1 MSAAF
6 SRYNTAYAVTI
17 SHGTA
22 HPGIKGLKAID
33 LQFLPQDTTCCIQPM
48 DQWVINYVV
57 FVYNNFFFFFYFF
70 FKKVVLHIETVPRS
84 AEENVLLKRNF
95 YKINTSQNIRAVNII
110 WGKKFE
116 YVISIFRFLMKFK
129 SFFLIRLKLNL
140 ILKVIM
146 PTWVARNLSSEK
158 IFKLIQN
165 LRIQ

>member
-48 DQWVINYVV
+48 DQWVINY
-57 FVYNNFFFFFYFF
+57 FFFFDFF